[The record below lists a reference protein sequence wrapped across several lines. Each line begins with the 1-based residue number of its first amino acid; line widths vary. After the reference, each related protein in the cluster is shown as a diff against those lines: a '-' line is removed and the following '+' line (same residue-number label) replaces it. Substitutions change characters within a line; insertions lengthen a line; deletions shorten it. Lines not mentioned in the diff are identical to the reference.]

1 MRSWALEGKCMP
13 RMRYAG
19 ARRRQSETQEGRDVP
34 VVGDVEVASAKV
46 VTERRCASP
55 VSPRISAA
63 TSHAHVGASPY
74 RGSTAHLG
82 TPPPVDGVSIV
93 SV

>member
-19 ARRRQSETQEGRDVP
+19 ARRRQSETQEGREVP
-34 VVGDVEVASAKV
+34 VVGDVDAKELQSGGSGLAKV
-46 VTERRCASP
+46 VTERRRASP

-63 TSHAHVGASPY
+63 TSHAHVGACPY

-82 TPPPVDGVSIV
+82 TRLR
-93 SV
+93 